1 MNTTKK
7 IILVPVDFSEQSLV
21 AVNHAEEIA
30 KTLKGTLL
38 LLHVHVEQSL
48 ITSFFSSEEDD
59 KVTQEIWKRM
69 NDLCDEVEQRSGIR
83 TSPLVAKGK
92 VYEEVVRLAEI
103 TGASFIVMG
112 TNGSDTI
119 RKRFIGSNA
128 LRVVRESRVP
138 VISIKG
144 KPEHVGFKNI
154 ILPLDLTKETREKVN
169 KAIELSRNFNA
180 QVKVVSIL
188 MTDDEEVVNKLQL
201 QMNQVR
207 NFLERAEVKYTAEI
221 KNAPEGNDNLG
232 EEVVRYAND
241 NGGDLIMIMT
251 QQETNFTDLFIGSA
265 AQEVINN
272 AAIPVCSIV
281 PNVKKDTT
289 VFVPY

>member
-7 IILVPVDFSEQSLV
+7 IILVPIDFSEQSLV
-21 AVNHAEEIA
+21 ALSHAEEIA

-38 LLHVHVEQSL
+38 LLHVHVEQGI
-48 ITSFFSSEEDD
+48 ITSFFSAEEDD
-59 KVTQEIWKRM
+59 KVTQEIWSRM
-69 NDLCDEVEQRSGIR
+69 NALCDDVEKRSGIR
-83 TSPLVAKGK
+83 TSPLVATGK
-92 VYEEVVRLAEI
+92 VYEEIVRLAEI
-103 TGASFIVMG
+103 TGATFIVMG
-112 TNGSDTI
+112 TNGSETI
-119 RKRFIGSNA
+119 KKRFIGSNA
-128 LRVVRESRVP
+128 LRVVKESRVP

-144 KPEHVGFKNI
+144 KPEHVGFNTI

-180 QVKVVSIL
+180 EVKVVSIL
-188 MTDDEEVVNKLQL
+188 MTDDEDVVTKLKL
-201 QMNQVR
+201 QMNQVH
-207 NFLERAEVKYTAEI
+207 NFLERADVKFSTEMI
-221 KNAPEGNDNLG
+221 QAPVGRDNLG
-232 EEVVRYAND
+232 GEVLRYANE

-251 QQETNFTDLFIGSA
+251 QQETNFTELFIGSA

>member
-7 IILVPVDFSEQSLV
+7 IILVPIDFSEQSLV
-21 AVNHAEEIA
+21 ALNHAEEIA

-38 LLHVHVEQSL
+38 LLHVHVEQGI
-48 ITSFFSSEEDD
+48 ITSFFSAEEDD
-59 KVTQEIWKRM
+59 KVTQEIWSRM
-69 NDLCDEVEQRSGIR
+69 NALCDDVEKRSGIR
-83 TSPLVAKGK
+83 TSPLVANGK
-92 VYEEVVRLAEI
+92 VYEEIVRLAEI
-103 TGASFIVMG
+103 TGATFIVMG
-112 TNGSDTI
+112 TNGSETI
-119 RKRFIGSNA
+119 KKRFIGSNA
-128 LRVVRESRVP
+128 LRVVKESRVP

-144 KPEHVGFKNI
+144 KPEHVGFNTI

-180 QVKVVSIL
+180 EVKVVSIL
-188 MTDDEEVVNKLQL
+188 MTDDEDVVTKLKL
-201 QMNQVR
+201 QMNQVH
-207 NFLERAEVKYTAEI
+207 NFLERAEVKFSTEMI
-221 KNAPEGNDNLG
+221 HAPVGRDNLG
-232 EEVVRYAND
+232 EEVLRYANE

-251 QQETNFTDLFIGSA
+251 QQETNFTELFIGSA

-272 AAIPVCSIV
+272 ATIPVCSIV

>member
-7 IILVPVDFSEQSLV
+7 IILVPIDFSEQSLV
-21 AVNHAEEIA
+21 ALNHAEEIA
-30 KTLKGTLL
+30 NTLKGTLL
-38 LLHVHVEQSL
+38 LLHVHVEQGI
-48 ITSFFSSEEDD
+48 ITSFFSAEEDD
-59 KVTQEIWKRM
+59 KVTQEIWSRM
-69 NDLCDEVEQRSGIR
+69 NALCDDVEKRSGIR

-92 VYEEVVRLAEI
+92 VYEEIVRLAEI
-103 TGASFIVMG
+103 TGATFIVMG
-112 TNGSDTI
+112 TNGSETI
-119 RKRFIGSNA
+119 KKRFIGSNA
-128 LRVVRESRVP
+128 LRVVKESRVP

-144 KPEHVGFKNI
+144 KPEHVGFNTI
-154 ILPLDLTKETREKVN
+154 VLPLDLTKETREKVN

-180 QVKVVSIL
+180 EVKVVSIL
-188 MTDDEEVVNKLQL
+188 MTDDEDVVTKLKLQ
-201 QMNQVR
+201 MSQVH
-207 NFLERAEVKYTAEI
+207 NFLERAEVKFTTEMI
-221 KNAPEGNDNLG
+221 HVPEGRDNLG
-232 EEVVRYAND
+232 EEVVRYANE

-251 QQETNFTDLFIGSA
+251 QQETNFTELFIGSA

>member
-7 IILVPVDFSEQSLV
+7 IILVPIDFSEQSLV
-21 AVNHAEEIA
+21 ALNHAEEIA

-38 LLHVHVEQSL
+38 LLHVHVEQGI
-48 ITSFFSSEEDD
+48 ITSFFSAEEDD
-59 KVTQEIWKRM
+59 KVKVEIWNRM
-69 NDLCDEVEQRSGIR
+69 NALCDDVEKRSGIR
-83 TSPLVAKGK
+83 TSPLVASGK
-92 VYEEVVRLAEI
+92 VYEEIVRLAEI
-103 TGASFIVMG
+103 TGATFIVMG
-112 TNGSDTI
+112 TNGSETI
-119 RKRFIGSNA
+119 KKRFIGSNA
-128 LRVVRESRVP
+128 LRVVKESRVP

-144 KPEHVGFKNI
+144 KPEHVGFNTI

-180 QVKVVSIL
+180 EVKVVSIL
-188 MTDDEEVVNKLQL
+188 MTDDEDVVTKLKL
-201 QMNQVR
+201 QMNQVH
-207 NFLERAEVKYTAEI
+207 NFLERAEVKFSTEMI
-221 KNAPEGNDNLG
+221 HVPVGRDNLG
-232 EEVVRYAND
+232 EEVVRYAHD

-251 QQETNFTDLFIGSA
+251 QQETNFTELFIGSA

>member
-7 IILVPVDFSEQSLV
+7 IILVPIDFSEQSLV
-21 AVNHAEEIA
+21 ALNHAEEIA
-30 KTLKGTLL
+30 KTLNGTLL
-38 LLHVHVEQSL
+38 LLHVHVEQGI
-48 ITSFFSSEEDD
+48 ITSFFSAEEDD
-59 KVTQEIWKRM
+59 KVTQEIWNRM
-69 NDLCDEVEQRSGIR
+69 NTLCDDVEKRSGIR

-92 VYEEVVRLAEI
+92 VYEEIVRLAEI
-103 TGASFIVMG
+103 TGATFIVMG
-112 TNGSDTI
+112 TNGSETI

-128 LRVVRESRVP
+128 LRVVKESRVP

-144 KPEHVGFKNI
+144 KPEHVGFKTI

-180 QVKVVSIL
+180 EVKVVSIL
-188 MTDDEEVVNKLQL
+188 MTDDEDVVTKLKL
-201 QMNQVR
+201 QMNQVH
-207 NFLERAEVKYTAEI
+207 NFLERAEVKFSTEMI
-221 KNAPEGNDNLG
+221 HAPEGRDNLG
-232 EEVVRYAND
+232 EEVLRYANE

-251 QQETNFTDLFIGSA
+251 QQETNFTELFIGSA